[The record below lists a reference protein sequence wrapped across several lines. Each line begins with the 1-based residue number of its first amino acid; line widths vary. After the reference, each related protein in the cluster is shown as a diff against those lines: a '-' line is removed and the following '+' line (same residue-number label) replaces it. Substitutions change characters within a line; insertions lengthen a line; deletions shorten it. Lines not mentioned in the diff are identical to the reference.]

1 MKTNEEMLN
10 ALESLL
16 VIDSVCR
23 PGEGGKPF
31 GTGADKALDTMLAL
45 CSDLGFRTKNC
56 DGKIGWAE
64 IGEGE
69 EMIGILAHLD
79 VVPAG
84 SGWDYPPFGCT
95 VVDGKI
101 YGRGTSDDK
110 GPAIT
115 AVFAMKDLLDSGRK
129 LNRRIRI
136 IFGLSEEMGAW
147 PDMEYYKQTEELP
160 AFGFTPDA
168 SFPALYGEKGIA
180 DFSVTMPLENS
191 GFLSVSGGQAVNM
204 VPDEAS
210 AAVAGKDGP
219 VSFAARGKS
228 AHGSTPQ
235 NGVNAISKL
244 MHELAALPDAPYA
257 ARVYDEL
264 IGFNTDG
271 SGLGCALCDEQS
283 GALSHNVGVVR
294 SDNGVFEMLFDIRYP
309 VTKTLDEVTERLKAS
324 LEPRGF
330 EVKCISE
337 KAPVYMDKNGPVIK
351 ALMSAYREV
360 TGDCDTPPMVI
371 GGGTYARAMDNIVA
385 FGPGLPG
392 REGTEH
398 QKNEYMLYED
408 FCLARKIYLA
418 ALERLLEI

>member
-1 MKTNEEMLN
+1 MKTNEEMLK

-31 GTGADKALDTMLAL
+31 GIGADKALETALAL
-45 CSDLGFRTKNC
+45 CADLGFKTKNC

-64 IGEGE
+64 IGEGD

-79 VVPAG
+79 VVPEG
-84 SGWDYPPFGCT
+84 SGWEYPAFGCT
-95 VVDGKI
+95 VVDGKV

-110 GPAIT
+110 GPAVT
-115 AVFAMKDLLDSGRK
+115 AIFAMKDLLDSGKK

-136 IFGLSEEMGAW
+136 IFGLSEEVGDW

-160 AFGFTPDA
+160 VFGFTPDA

-180 DFSVTMPLENS
+180 DFSVTMPLEKS
-191 GFLSVSGGQAVNM
+191 GFESVFGGQAVNM
-204 VPDEAS
+204 VPDAACAVVNGKTYS
-210 AAVAGKDGP
+210 AE
-219 VSFAARGKS
+219 GKS
-228 AHGSTPQ
+228 AHGSTPAE
-235 NGVNAISKL
+235 GINAISKL
-244 MHELAALPDAPYA
+244 MHELCQLPDAPFA
-257 ARVYDEL
+257 AKVYDEL
-264 IGFNTDG
+264 IGFNCDA
-271 SGLGCALCDEQS
+271 SGMDCNLCDEQS
-283 GALSHNVGVVR
+283 GALTHNVGVVK
-294 SDNGVFEMLFDIRYP
+294 SENGVFEMLFDIRYP
-309 VTKTLDEVTERLKAS
+309 VTKS
-324 LEPRGF
+324 LE
-330 EVKCISE
+330 EVKTRLEKALCPHGFDVKCYTH

-351 ALMSAYREV
+351 ALMSAYRDE
-360 TGDCDTPPMVI
+360 TGDNETEPAVI

-398 QKNEYMLYED
+398 QKNEYVLLED
-408 FCLARKIYLA
+408 FYLARKIYRT